1 MSEEIQTQEQPKNT
15 VALVWMI
22 CSIIGLLLL
31 FTVFGTVFWIFLLF
45 IWFILG
51 IIGLFYRPRG
61 KARVAICIPL
71 IVLIVIASLMCY
83 IWSSVKTPTSEFIN
97 WAQAQIEQFDEEKFD
112 GDRFGDI
119 VENEINNKM
128 NSLSEDDWNN
138 LYEASTWSNVLEKG
152 SYLLFS
158 ILQEAFEK
166 SVEIYNSEE
175 IIDENI
181 NEADDTEIIEVDEDE
196 NIDEE
201 VQEPEAKEIS
211 KENIEVFSDS
221 EKNEIEQII
230 NILE

>member
-1 MSEEIQTQEQPKNT
+1 
-15 VALVWMI
+15 
-22 CSIIGLLLL
+22 
-31 FTVFGTVFWIFLLF
+31 
-45 IWFILG
+45 
-51 IIGLFYRPRG
+51 
-61 KARVAICIPL
+61 
-71 IVLIVIASLMCY
+71 
-83 IWSSVKTPTSEFIN
+83 
-97 WAQAQIEQFDEEKFD
+97 
-112 GDRFGDI
+112 
-119 VENEINNKM
+119 M

>member
-71 IVLIVIASLMCY
+71 IVLIAIASLMCY
-83 IWSSVKTPTSEFIN
+83 IWSSVKTPTAEFIN

-166 SVEIYNSEE
+166 SVEIYNNEE

-181 NEADDTEIIEVDEDE
+181 GEEDDTEIIEVDEDE

-201 VQEPEAKEIS
+201 TQEPEVEEIS
-211 KENIEVFSDS
+211 KENVEVFSDS